1 MILDYDYSR
10 NNKTLVISYIKDN
23 GSKSL
28 MKFNIDKFKTYYKTP
43 NGKYTNWD
51 GDKCDIKYTSNPHKF
66 DIRNFM
72 TELTEKY
79 KNLLM
84 GKKAPKLYTFDIEVE
99 IEDENIFP
107 EPSEARYPISTISIV
122 NDKCDSVVLGT
133 KALSDEELKWV
144 ADNFK
149 KYISSMDYFSKT
161 GLDIPKFT
169 YIKFNS
175 EHDMLEYFLKNIVSK
190 TPILAGWNSILF
202 DWQYIQ
208 NRIMYYYSDLS
219 ISMASIDGTV
229 TKKKYTDQKGNSVL
243 LTMPCH
249 TLILDMMDV
258 IGNYD
263 MVVMPIKE
271 SLSLDYIS
279 SETIKAH
286 KIQYDGSLKDL
297 FENDY
302 PRYVYY
308 NAIDSVLVQ
317 LLDRYFKTLQNIYT
331 QSLYCMEKI
340 GSCFSKIAL
349 TDALIWTDFYE
360 HNIKVVP
367 ERRENIERGTLV
379 GAYVRQPIPGL
390 YRFVCCNDFASLY
403 PSSIITCNIS
413 YENFMG
419 HDFTAEE
426 IENFKKDPNYFV
438 SVNGNVYKNDKEY
451 SFKRIQLK
459 LKNNRNTGKYLAK
472 QLDAQVLYDIEHLIK
487 NGHVDNREYPE
498 NIINSLKEL
507 GYDIKCSNDL
517 IPIYESGCDEF
528 LRKLKFEIT
537 FLTSFEQAMK
547 LLGNSMYGGSSHEG
561 CFWFNME
568 LANDIT
574 GEARNLIHMM
584 EKHIPEYLNSE
595 WLNMKDMHKL
605 LNIKIDPIKLSEI
618 LEDNKDLA
626 SIIYGD
632 TDSLYISYENLLSTI
647 EGYEKMSLDDICKL
661 LVKFNTE
668 FMDKHNFEFMKNY
681 YATRHVESI
690 HNFELETIALSG
702 VWLDVKKRYAQ
713 ILLWKDGKY
722 YDTDDL
728 PMKVKGLEIVKSS
741 VPTQARKGLK
751 RMVRYLL
758 EDDGKGYLIQR
769 LNMQMM
775 KEQQEWNQVDI
786 EDVCGNMKVNGYTK
800 YIIDDKNPNGLIV
813 APKCPPN
820 VKALGNYNRIR
831 NVYNLPGDPI
841 YGGKIKWYLYYP
853 INSSK
858 SKKGRGKGTMKNE
871 TEQYFGFQS
880 RNYPKWAEQYAPIS
894 RAAMFQQFMLDP
906 FNRIINAIG
915 LPSLNI
921 DGSIQIGLF

>member
-1 MILDYDYSR
+1 MILDYNYSK

-28 MKFNIDKFKTYYKTP
+28 MKFNIDKFKTFYKTP
-43 NGKYTNWD
+43 SGKYVNWD

-72 TELTEKY
+72 TELTDKY

-133 KALSDEELKWV
+133 KALSENELNWV

-149 KYISSMDYFSKT
+149 NYISNMDYFSKT
-161 GLDIPKFT
+161 GLEVPKFT
-169 YIKFNS
+169 YIKFDS

-243 LTMPCH
+243 LTIPCH

-349 TDALIWTDFYE
+349 TEALIWTDFYE
-360 HNIKVVP
+360 HNVKVVP

-419 HDFTAEE
+419 HDFTEEE

-438 SVNGNVYKNDKEY
+438 SVNGNVYKNDKVY

-472 QLDAQVLYDIEHLIK
+472 QLDALVLSDIEHLIK

-632 TDSLYISYENLLSTI
+632 TDSVDASTTLRIKESNGNQRVITIEDFYNENLGKNAGVTLKGHESVLTDSKVLNWSEDKGLYYGNI
-647 EGYEKMSLDDICKL
+647 KRIIRHKVTKPKWKL
-661 LVKFNTE
+661 KT
-668 FMDKHNFEFMKNY
+668 K
-681 YATRHVESI
+681 
-690 HNFELETIALSG
+690 SG
-702 VWLDVKKRYAQ
+702 KEIIVTNDHSMIVFR
-713 ILLWKDGKY
+713 DGK
-722 YDTDDL
+722 
-728 PMKVKGLEIVKSS
+728 KLEIKPRDV
-741 VPTQARKGLK
+741 RKTDKIL
-751 RMVRYLL
+751 V
-758 EDDGKGYLIQR
+758 
-769 LNMQMM
+769 
-775 KEQQEWNQVDI
+775 
-786 EDVCGNMKVNGYTK
+786 VN
-800 YIIDDKNPNGLIV
+800 P
-813 APKCPPN
+813 
-820 VKALGNYNRIR
+820 
-831 NVYNLPGDPI
+831 
-841 YGGKIKWYLYYP
+841 
-853 INSSK
+853 
-858 SKKGRGKGTMKNE
+858 
-871 TEQYFGFQS
+871 
-880 RNYPKWAEQYAPIS
+880 
-894 RAAMFQQFMLDP
+894 
-906 FNRIINAIG
+906 
-915 LPSLNI
+915 
-921 DGSIQIGLF
+921 